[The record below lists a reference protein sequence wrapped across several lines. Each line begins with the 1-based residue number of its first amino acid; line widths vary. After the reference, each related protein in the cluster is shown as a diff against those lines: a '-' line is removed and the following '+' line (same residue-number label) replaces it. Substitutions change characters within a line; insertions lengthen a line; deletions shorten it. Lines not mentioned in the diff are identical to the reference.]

1 MDQRGTNR
9 EYEHDLGVKVESSDP
24 INLVSSPD
32 QRAHLAGSE
41 EQYSDN
47 IIVATGSS
55 SSSVGVKPEEHTV
68 DEIQPCSAQPDIGSD
83 IDEWTTEELIRMQQD
98 NQKAF
103 MEEYRNSALQERSQL
118 AQTVHREVQAG
129 MNQIVGYI
137 RGFVVRSTQPSTSV
151 DSENLKIQLEN
162 EKRHA
167 QDLQNN
173 YNMSVHTVRQQQ
185 KEIQKANA
193 KLQDALHERDQL
205 RQLLDG
211 GNLANSIKAT
221 DDAIKG
227 KWTEIHYNIRC
238 MVHVLNN
245 APSAESLDDE
255 VTQRLRFISGECH
268 SILHDPDLREFLMRG
283 YLWAFI
289 QDNVF
294 DSGECTWGGPDL
306 KSYKSTRDSLIGRMG
321 AVENPSENKPS
332 IAYIAKWL
340 AQGATMM
347 SQLWKKDS
355 TAVKRMVHTEA
366 KRLRPFASDHRF
378 KLDRVDKKVS
388 DQLSDIISSAIELD
402 QMMMSSK
409 AVFMIHWR
417 DQSQKPGPLERWN
430 PEVMEAEAYEQ
441 DLSEK
446 SRVKLRLSPIL
457 YKVGTADGQ
466 NYDSR
471 MVLAKSTVV
480 CD

>member
-1 MDQRGTNR
+1 
-9 EYEHDLGVKVESSDP
+9 
-24 INLVSSPD
+24 
-32 QRAHLAGSE
+32 
-41 EQYSDN
+41 
-47 IIVATGSS
+47 
-55 SSSVGVKPEEHTV
+55 
-68 DEIQPCSAQPDIGSD
+68 
-83 IDEWTTEELIRMQQD
+83 
-98 NQKAF
+98 
-103 MEEYRNSALQERSQL
+103 
-118 AQTVHREVQAG
+118 
-129 MNQIVGYI
+129 
-137 RGFVVRSTQPSTSV
+137 
-151 DSENLKIQLEN
+151 
-162 EKRHA
+162 
-167 QDLQNN
+167 
-173 YNMSVHTVRQQQ
+173 
-185 KEIQKANA
+185 
-193 KLQDALHERDQL
+193 
-205 RQLLDG
+205 
-211 GNLANSIKAT
+211 
-221 DDAIKG
+221 
-227 KWTEIHYNIRC
+227 
-238 MVHVLNN
+238 
-245 APSAESLDDE
+245 
-255 VTQRLRFISGECH
+255 
-268 SILHDPDLREFLMRG
+268 
-283 YLWAFI
+283 
-289 QDNVF
+289 
-294 DSGECTWGGPDL
+294 
-306 KSYKSTRDSLIGRMG
+306 MG